1 MTLLLLPKN
10 DSHLRTHYIHTQ
22 MTQSRSVT
30 YTNTLSNQVQTITFP
45 DYNSAYRFVLG
56 LHIVGVEAVI
66 NLLPEDVA
74 A

>member
-1 MTLLLLPKN
+1 
-10 DSHLRTHYIHTQ
+10 

-30 YTNTLSNQVQTITFP
+30 FTNTLSNQVQTITFP
-45 DYNSAYRFVLG
+45 DYSSAYRFVLG
-56 LHIVGVEAVI
+56 LHIAGVEAVI